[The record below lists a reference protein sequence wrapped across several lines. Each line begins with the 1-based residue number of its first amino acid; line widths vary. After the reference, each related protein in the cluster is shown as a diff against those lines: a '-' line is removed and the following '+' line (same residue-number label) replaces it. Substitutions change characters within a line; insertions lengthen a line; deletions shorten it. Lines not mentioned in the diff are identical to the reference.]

1 MQKNKKY
8 CPTYPNEAD
17 PSYYTQKILDIAAG
31 IASGVG
37 LFVSI
42 LFLMTLV

>member
-8 CPTYPNEAD
+8 FPAYPNEAE
-17 PSYYTQKILDIAAG
+17 PSYYTQKLLDIATG

-42 LFLMTLV
+42 LFLITLT